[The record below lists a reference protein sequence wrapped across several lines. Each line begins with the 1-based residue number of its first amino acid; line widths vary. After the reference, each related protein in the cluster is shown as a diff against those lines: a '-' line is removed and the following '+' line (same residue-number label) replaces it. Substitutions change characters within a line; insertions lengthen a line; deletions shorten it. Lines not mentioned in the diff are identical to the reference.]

1 MPGYFS
7 NVNGYI
13 ILLELKQ
20 GEQTIE
26 GSTVIRLADLSTI
39 WTEVQVSSS
48 QLLQID
54 SSGIAEVQIHDKSGK
69 KMIGEIEFAFP
80 EINSD

>member
-1 MPGYFS
+1 
-7 NVNGYI
+7 
-13 ILLELKQ
+13 
-20 GEQTIE
+20 
-26 GSTVIRLADLSTI
+26 VIRLADLSTI